1 MWNGEGRRG
10 AARGSGRV
18 QGSAR
23 TSTREDHGGS
33 QVMKCEGTSVSLIG
47 ELGWALSGL
56 SYKPAD
62 KMSSWKMIVLIESDR
77 ECAVR
82 TMDRVKMRV
91 RE

>member
-1 MWNGEGRRG
+1 M
-10 AARGSGRV
+10 
-18 QGSAR
+18 
-23 TSTREDHGGS
+23 
-33 QVMKCEGTSVSLIG
+33 SLIG